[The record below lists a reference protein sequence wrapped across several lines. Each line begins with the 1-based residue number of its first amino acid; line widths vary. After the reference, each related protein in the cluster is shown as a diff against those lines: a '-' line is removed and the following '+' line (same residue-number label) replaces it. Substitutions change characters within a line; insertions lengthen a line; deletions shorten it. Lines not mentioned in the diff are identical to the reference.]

1 MADSDISPE
10 LADIHARTQT
20 VYNQHAHGYDARRAK
35 ILFERPWLDRFLAK
49 LPASPDVL
57 DVGCGSGDPIDRY
70 LLTQGCNVTGMDNAA
85 AMLKLGLEKFP
96 EASWQHGDMRQ
107 LNLKRQFDGVLS
119 WDGFFHLSRQE
130 QAETIPKLAN
140 HVRDGGALLLTIG
153 HMDGEVTGTVEGKT
167 VYHSSLSIAAYTDLL
182 KQAGFQTIEHALEDP
197 KCDFHSV
204 ILASEK
210 TKNS

>member
-10 LADIHARTQT
+10 LADIHAHTQA
-20 VYNQHAHGYDARRAK
+20 VYDQHALGYDAHRAK
-35 ILFERPWLDRFLAK
+35 VLFERPWLDRFLAR

-70 LLTQGCNVTGMDNAA
+70 LLTQGCNVTGMDNAD
-85 AMLKLGLEKFP
+85 AMLKVAREKFP

-107 LNLKRQFDGVLS
+107 LNLNRQFDGVLS

-130 QAETIPKLAN
+130 QAETIPKLAS
-140 HVRDGGALLLTIG
+140 HVRGGGALLLTIG
-153 HMDGEVTGTVEGKT
+153 HMDGEVTGTVEGT
-167 VYHSSLSIAAYTDLL
+167 IVYHSSLSIEAYIDLL

-210 TKNS
+210 TENS